1 MRTWTYI
8 DGFNLYYAIRSSGCK
23 WLNIKEL
30 AQVAMP
36 AGTVIEKLKYYTA
49 RVSGATDPDQPRRQ
63 HIYLNA
69 LGTIPEVE
77 IYFGQFL
84 AKTMWRPLLNL
95 PIGDRSIHHHGSGPS
110 ILPPGNH
117 KIDPD
122 PAITTTGHES
132 FSVGK
137 YGKGNGKIKAP
148 AADAV
153 KALVHA
159 MEEKGSD
166 VNLASHLIND
176 GWADRY
182 EAAVVI
188 SNDTDLVE
196 PIRIVAQEL
205 KKPVTILC
213 PSSFGAAKPL
223 AAVATNVRHIHLS
236 HLKASLFPDNLPGT
250 TITKPAGW

>member
-1 MRTWTYI
+1 MRTWVYI
-8 DGFNLYYAIRSSGCK
+8 DGFNLYYAIRNSGCK
-23 WLNIKEL
+23 WLNIKTLSETT
-30 AQVAMP
+30 MP

-69 LGTIPEVE
+69 LRTLPEVE
-77 IYFGQFL
+77 IFYGQFL
-84 AKTMWRPLLNL
+84 AKAIWRPLLNL
-95 PIGDRSIHHHGSGPS
+95 PVGDRAIQHGGDSS
-110 ILPPGNH
+110 TLPPGNH
-117 KIDPD
+117 VVEPD
-122 PAITTTGHES
+122 PGIVGNAHETLP
-132 FSVGK
+132 VNK
-137 YGKGNGKIKAP
+137 YGKSNKVKTP
-148 AADAV
+148 ATNTV
-153 KALVHA
+153 KVLVHA

-176 GWADRY
+176 GWANRY

-196 PIRIVAQEL
+196 PIRIVFQEL

-223 AAVATNVRHIHLS
+223 ASVATHVRHIHAA
-236 HLKASLFPDNLPGT
+236 HLKASCFPDTLPGT
-250 TITKPAGW
+250 TITKPVEW

>member
-8 DGFNLYYAIRSSGCK
+8 DGFNLYYAIRNSGCK

-30 AQVAMP
+30 TQAAMP
-36 AGTVIEKLKYYTA
+36 AGTIVEKLKYYTA

-69 LGTIPEVE
+69 LRTLPDVE
-77 IYFGQFL
+77 IFFGQFL
-84 AKTMWRPLLNL
+84 AKTIWRPLLNL
-95 PIGDRSIHHHGSGPS
+95 PIGDRSIRHGGGPS
-110 ILPPGNH
+110 TLPPGNH
-117 KIDPD
+117 AVDPD
-122 PAITTTGHES
+122 PAIFGNGQELLP
-132 FSVGK
+132 VGK
-137 YGKGNGKIKAP
+137 YGKGNNKIKIP

-176 GWADRY
+176 GWAGRY
-182 EAAVVI
+182 EAAVVV

-196 PIRIVAQEL
+196 PIRIVVQEL

-223 AAVATNVRHIHLS
+223 ASVATHVRHIHAS
-236 HLKASLFPDNLPGT
+236 HIKAALFPDTIPGT